1 MTIIHR
7 RVFYGKIGAADE
19 LIKHLQ
25 QVTMMARGSG
35 LAIRPRILSDFQS
48 GRTDRVVMEWEVEEV
63 GELLAFEDEMM
74 AYLEDEDTFREWFS
88 KLTDLIHYAEV
99 ENWQVH

>member
-1 MTIIHR
+1 MTIVHR
-7 RVFYGKIGAADE
+7 RVFFGKVGVARE
-19 LIKHLQ
+19 LIEHLQ
-25 QVTMMARGSG
+25 QGSIIARGSG
-35 LAIRPRILSDFQS
+35 LAIKPRILSDFQS

-63 GELLAFEDEMM
+63 GELFAFEDEVM
-74 AYLEDEDTFREWFS
+74 AYPEGEETFSEWFS